1 MSSDRG
7 TLLRGSAA
15 EQQPPWQQPTAPAS
29 RRPPSAPRERKPVL
43 AVLALILIA
52 GGALTAGYLVTQNNK
67 KVAAIEIA
75 QQLGAGQH
83 IPLSA
88 MQEVQISA
96 SSGVNYVP
104 WNEASQVAQFY
115 ASAAIPPGTLLNGAM
130 VVRGTAATKGK
141 AELGLALKEGQLPDG
156 LQVGDHIDIYE
167 VSNAQ
172 TTCPGTPGA
181 TLDTNAVVLAIRT
194 PSASSGSSDSSFVEI
209 AATPSAAGAIACSAS
224 NGIAGIAIVPS
235 GAQSAAAG
243 ATGGAA
249 GSPVSSQPGSAAHA
263 RSAHPR
269 RSRAPSVGGA
279 STGTPGGSP
288 GTKAG

>member
-7 TLLRGSAA
+7 TLQRGPAA
-15 EQQPPWQQPTAPAS
+15 DQQAPWPQPTAPAS

-43 AVLALILIA
+43 AVLALLLIV
-52 GGALTAGYLVTQNNK
+52 GGALTAGYLVNQNNK
-67 KVAAIEIA
+67 KVAAIEVS

-130 VVRGTAATKGK
+130 VVRGATVTKGK
-141 AELGLALKEGQLPDG
+141 DELGLALKEGQLPDG
-156 LQVGDHIDIYE
+156 LQVGDHIDIYQ

-172 TTCPGTPGA
+172 TGCPGAPGA
-181 TLDTNAVVLAIRT
+181 TLAANAVVLAIRT
-194 PSASSGSSDSSFVEI
+194 PSATSGSADSAFVEI
-209 AATPSAAGAIACSAS
+209 AAAPSAAGAIACSAA
-224 NGIAGIAIVPS
+224 NGNAGIAISP
-235 GAQSAAAG
+235 GGQSAAG
-243 ATGGAA
+243 AGGAA
-249 GSPVSSQPGSAAHA
+249 GSAAGSPASSQPGSPAHT
-263 RSAHPR
+263 RSARPH
-269 RSRAPSVGGA
+269 RSKAP